1 MLPSV
6 RASAGGFLGEPG
18 HWYLTAYQLTRSCRR
33 QDGRSACRGVPV
45 SVNACGLS
53 YLAEIARMYV
63 RQAFDGRTDDRAS
76 DFGAT
81 A

>member
-1 MLPSV
+1 M
-6 RASAGGFLGEPG
+6 
-18 HWYLTAYQLTRSCRR
+18 
-33 QDGRSACRGVPV
+33 

-53 YLAEIARMYV
+53 YLAEMTRMHV
-63 RQAFDGRTDDRAS
+63 HQAFDGRTDDRAS